1 MASRIG
7 RGAGK
12 TENDKFSAE
21 GTKLHD
27 SKILKVNDYWVD
39 VKPEGHMFI
48 AKYEDVP
55 GSIGKIGTKL
65 GEHNVNIGVM
75 QVGRDEK
82 GGEAIMILTLDKE
95 IPKDVIKEIQ
105 ALDNVFGAV
114 GLEL

>member
-1 MASRIG
+1 
-7 RGAGK
+7 
-12 TENDKFSAE
+12 
-21 GTKLHD
+21 
-27 SKILKVNDYWVD
+27 
-39 VKPEGHMFI
+39 MFI